1 MNIRDAKKDIIH
13 TVKAYLA
20 KDGTGQYLIP
30 RLRQRPI
37 LLMGPPGIGKTQI
50 MEQAA
55 RECDIGLVSYTIT
68 HHTRQSAVG
77 LPFIRDKVFDGRD
90 FQVTEYTM
98 SEIICSIYQY
108 MEDTGCREG
117 ILFIDEINCV
127 SETLAPTMLQFLQY
141 KTFGNQAVPEGWII
155 VTAGNPPEYNRSV
168 HDFDYVTLDRVRRMD
183 IEADLDAFKT
193 YAREAG
199 LHPFILSYLELRPQ
213 NFYRTENDVDGIQF
227 VTARGWEDLSALIRT
242 YESLSLPVDRSLI
255 RQFLQHD
262 DIALDVAAYYDLYQ
276 KYRKEYDISLILQG
290 KAPTDIHRR
299 LFSASFDEKLSCVEL
314 LVSGL
319 GNYARETLDQEAVT
333 EQAFSFLQDF
343 RSQLKESGASPASA
357 GPASSPDSTDLSA
370 AFSPAD
376 LYDNLLTTR
385 KETLKTREKTG
396 LVTTEEKSLETRVFR
411 LLTQWTPDRSAGGQE
426 AFETLKNLFA
436 LERDKLE
443 TAAAR
448 TSQALDHAFLFMEE
462 AFGEGQEMVIFVT
475 ELTLDPR
482 LSAFISQY
490 GCEKYFVYN
499 KRLLTGSRRTEILNE
514 LKRDKIYENV
524 LEYDF

>member
-1 MNIRDAKKDIIH
+1 MNIRDAKKEIIH
-13 TVKAYLA
+13 SVKAYLA
-20 KDGTGQYLIP
+20 KDGHGQYLIP

-55 RECDIGLVSYTIT
+55 RECGIGLVSYTIT

-77 LPFIRDKVFDGRD
+77 LPFIKEKLFDGSS

-183 IEADLDAFKT
+183 IEADLDAFKS
-193 YAREAG
+193 YAREAH

-213 NFYRTENDVDGIQF
+213 NFYRTERDVDGIQF
-227 VTARGWEDLSALIRT
+227 VTARGWEDLSTLIRT
-242 YESLSLPVDRSLI
+242 YEDLSLPVSRSLI

-262 DIALDVAAYYDLYQ
+262 DIALDAAAYYDLYC
-276 KYRKEYDISLILQG
+276 KYQKEYDIRLILQG
-290 KAPTDIHRR
+290 RAPTDIHQR

-319 GNYARETLDQEAVT
+319 GSYASDALTQEQIV
-333 EQAFSFLQDF
+333 EEAFSFLKSF
-343 RSQLKESGASPASA
+343 RSRLE
-357 GPASSPDSTDLSA
+357 DLSA
-370 AFSPAD
+370 GRSVGTVHPDSLYPDMLTSRRSAFK
-376 LYDNLLTTR
+376 N
-385 KETLKTREKTG
+385 REKTG
-396 LVTTEEKSLETRVFR
+396 LITPEEKKVEAR
-411 LLTQWTPDRSAGGQE
+411 LLTLLAGWTPEHFSSGEE
-426 AFETLKNLFA
+426 AFAQVKDHFNEEKEVLEEKVHLTSKA
-436 LERDKLE
+436 LG
-443 TAAAR
+443 
-448 TSQALDHAFLFMEE
+448 HAFLFMEE

-482 LSAFISQY
+482 LSGFISEY
-490 GCEKYFVYN
+490 GCDKYFSYH
-499 KRLLTGSRRTEILNE
+499 KRLLIGSRRTKILNE
-514 LKRDKIYENV
+514 LNRDKIYENV